1 VELAVIFK
9 EGTHFEIASLL
20 RRISI
25 NIAMKISSRT
35 VRANGIRQHCLE
47 AGDGPPVVLLHGF
60 PETSYAWRHQI
71 PELSKKYRVIA
82 PDLRGYGETDKPSSG
97 YDKRTMATDLRE
109 LMRALNLSKVAL
121 VGHDRGARVATRFA
135 KDHPEAVDRLV
146 VMDNVPTRIV
156 GRELDAA
163 KAKGY
168 WFFLF
173 HLVPDLPEALI
184 AGREDIWLRYY
195 FSDWCFDPLTI
206 QGEAF
211 DTYVKAY
218 RVPGAIRGAME
229 DYRANAADVA
239 QDNVDASVKIACP
252 VMSLWGRDFSL
263 VGEMFDMPRVWA
275 EMASNLVTHAIPECG
290 HLPHEE
296 KPDEI
301 NRLLINFLAD
311 WKG

>member
-1 VELAVIFK
+1 MAL
-9 EGTHFEIASLL
+9 S
-20 RRISI
+20 
-25 NIAMKISSRT
+25 
-35 VRANGIRQHCLE
+35 
-47 AGDGPPVVLLHGF
+47 
-60 PETSYAWRHQI
+60 I
-71 PELSKKYRVIA
+71 PELAKRYHVIA
-82 PDLRGYGETDKPSSG
+82 PDLRGYGATDKPSSG
-97 YDKRTMATDLRE
+97 YDKRTMAMDVRDL
-109 LMRALNLSKVAL
+109 MHALNLPKIVL

-135 KDHPEAVDRLV
+135 KDHPEVLDRLV

-173 HLVPDLPEALI
+173 HLVLDLPEALI
-184 AGREDIWLRYY
+184 TGREDIWLRYF

-211 DTYVKAY
+211 ETYVKAY
-218 RVPGAIRGAME
+218 RAPGAIRGAME
-229 DYRANAADVA
+229 DYRANASDVI
-239 QDNVDASVKIACP
+239 QDNADASVKIACP
-252 VMSLWGRDFSL
+252 VMSLWGRDFEL

-296 KPDEI
+296 KPEEI
-301 NRLLINFLAD
+301 NRLLIDFLAG

>member
-1 VELAVIFK
+1 
-9 EGTHFEIASLL
+9 
-20 RRISI
+20 
-25 NIAMKISSRT
+25 
-35 VRANGIRQHCLE
+35 
-47 AGDGPPVVLLHGF
+47 
-60 PETSYAWRHQI
+60 
-71 PELSKKYRVIA
+71 
-82 PDLRGYGETDKPSSG
+82 
-97 YDKRTMATDLRE
+97 MATDLRE
-109 LMRALNLSKVAL
+109 LMRALNLSKIAL

-156 GRELDAA
+156 GRELDAT

-206 QGEAF
+206 QGEVF

-218 RVPGAIRGAME
+218 RAPGAIRGAME
-229 DYRANAADVA
+229 DYRANAADVD
-239 QDNVDASVKIACP
+239 QDNVDPSVKIACP
-252 VMSLWGRDFSL
+252 VMSLWGRDFKL
-263 VGEMFDMPRVWA
+263 VGEMFDMARVWA

-296 KPDEI
+296 KPEEI